1 MKGERRGSYKGPC
14 QGWSPEV
21 EDAVPQ
27 VDLFLQRGR
36 AVDADGACMNLTKHL
51 EALIDREGGGGIDKV
66 GVKRMGCNG
75 CRVV

>member
-1 MKGERRGSYKGPC
+1 MRGCMKVCASIKRVYLME
-14 QGWSPEV
+14 
-21 EDAVPQ
+21 
-27 VDLFLQRGR
+27 
-36 AVDADGACMNLTKHL
+36 ADGACMNLTKHL